1 MSRQHLGKTAEAVAE
16 LKQGRESVE
25 AKFHTGLTPGSMEE
39 GFWFDWAMA
48 QILLREAGET
58 IKSAPGG

>member
-1 MSRQHLGKTAEAVAE
+1 MARQHVGKTAEAVAE
-16 LKQGRESVE
+16 LKQGRELVE
-25 AKFHTGLTPGSMEE
+25 AKFHAVLTPGSVEE

-48 QILLREAGET
+48 QILLREASET